1 MNFFN
6 RKANPEGSTKP
17 VVAPGVA
24 FSDER
29 IKHFKRVADNQRRV
43 WRILQYTTIIVT
55 VLLTVVAALS
65 IGDKAV
71 INKAPWLIPVM
82 SGIAA
87 LCSTLLA
94 ASHAQEQYLF
104 HRKIEVKMKVEKIL
118 YLQGAGAYSKLS
130 DEGRARRLT
139 ERIVELWT
147 SSFEEWESSMRQ
159 SQTDQ
164 PIKPNTTAV
173 KPDSSAEP
181 SLSPEPL

>member
-1 MNFFN
+1 
-6 RKANPEGSTKP
+6 
-17 VVAPGVA
+17 
-24 FSDER
+24 
-29 IKHFKRVADNQRRV
+29 
-43 WRILQYTTIIVT
+43 
-55 VLLTVVAALS
+55 
-65 IGDKAV
+65 
-71 INKAPWLIPVM
+71 M